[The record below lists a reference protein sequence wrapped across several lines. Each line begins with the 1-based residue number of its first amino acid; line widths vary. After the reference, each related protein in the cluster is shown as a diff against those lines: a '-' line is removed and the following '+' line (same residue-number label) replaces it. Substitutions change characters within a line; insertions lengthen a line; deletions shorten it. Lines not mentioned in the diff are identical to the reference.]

1 MGCACS
7 SGSGTGGISL
17 EPQEEICVGA
27 EVCFGGNEDFLNQD
41 GPCCS
46 NLSSPLL
53 GKDYKDVEVSDETS
67 SYSDEE
73 EQQEEQDQKPQPL
86 PWGRF
91 AVLWACSSLAC
102 GLLPG
107 QSLFVEMFADSGV
120 FMSSCADGKTGCTD
134 QVLFLT
140 SIFGAGQSLAYG
152 FSAPIGLL
160 FDRWGPNVTGV
171 VGAILCAVG
180 LLMVSG
186 SVLGAVAGYDAQTSY
201 LFLIGIFT
209 CDFGSLL
216 NSFSFMGLI
225 WHFPGKQTVVLALIN
240 STYQASAMLPIVA
253 QAIMHRFG
261 LTLSNIMLTWTVMV
275 VACIYCCW
283 LFTPTQAEYYQQAKK
298 VLGMPLPKPPKKMK
312 PCDML
317 SRGVKVLRQHRQRHA
332 VSAICLAVGL
342 MLPLM
347 YSALAAPYGTVLFG
361 HKSDGNRLADINV
374 LCTTIVGL
382 ALGPSVG
389 NFADIFGLQ
398 AIVVILALLQGMSV
412 GLMGLASWPAQIL
425 CAAALVLFMSL
436 WAILITR
443 YILLYSPPNRIGAVN
458 GVFSLGVTL
467 IGMPMQLTGFWVTS
481 ILPSGLDAY
490 WLPMFVVG
498 STGTLGLAAYS
509 IYFHK
514 FPPPSSPV
522 LLPED
527 ESELAKGF
535 GCRNLEEVCVITHT
549 KTKAELVRKL
559 ASAKP
564 EDMRSLIK
572 SFDVKKM
579 MEITT
584 QRPVMD
590 LADMIEANDEDDED
604 EEPEA
609 EEEGPRTTAELEARL
624 AASNL
629 HEPHLRSRGC
639 YLARIIAAGN
649 EKALR
654 EYLLNE
660 PVEDILNVN
669 TYLAEQQTEAEQKQQ
684 DRAFSK
690 LISGKEFA
698 AFLRQRPELKPFA
711 LQMMMQALEK
721 KMASTGRKSRK

>member
-1 MGCACS
+1 
-7 SGSGTGGISL
+7 
-17 EPQEEICVGA
+17 
-27 EVCFGGNEDFLNQD
+27 
-41 GPCCS
+41 
-46 NLSSPLL
+46 
-53 GKDYKDVEVSDETS
+53 
-67 SYSDEE
+67 
-73 EQQEEQDQKPQPL
+73 
-86 PWGRF
+86 
-91 AVLWACSSLAC
+91 
-102 GLLPG
+102 
-107 QSLFVEMFADSGV
+107 
-120 FMSSCADGKTGCTD
+120 
-134 QVLFLT
+134 
-140 SIFGAGQSLAYG
+140 
-152 FSAPIGLL
+152 
-160 FDRWGPNVTGV
+160 
-171 VGAILCAVG
+171 
-180 LLMVSG
+180 
-186 SVLGAVAGYDAQTSY
+186 
-201 LFLIGIFT
+201 
-209 CDFGSLL
+209 
-216 NSFSFMGLI
+216 
-225 WHFPGKQTVVLALIN
+225 
-240 STYQASAMLPIVA
+240 
-253 QAIMHRFG
+253 
-261 LTLSNIMLTWTVMV
+261 
-275 VACIYCCW
+275 
-283 LFTPTQAEYYQQAKK
+283 
-298 VLGMPLPKPPKKMK
+298 
-312 PCDML
+312 
-317 SRGVKVLRQHRQRHA
+317 
-332 VSAICLAVGL
+332 
-342 MLPLM
+342 
-347 YSALAAPYGTVLFG
+347 
-361 HKSDGNRLADINV
+361 
-374 LCTTIVGL
+374 
-382 ALGPSVG
+382 
-389 NFADIFGLQ
+389 
-398 AIVVILALLQGMSV
+398 
-412 GLMGLASWPAQIL
+412 
-425 CAAALVLFMSL
+425 
-436 WAILITR
+436 
-443 YILLYSPPNRIGAVN
+443 
-458 GVFSLGVTL
+458 
-467 IGMPMQLTGFWVTS
+467 LTGFWVTS

-559 ASAKP
+559 ASTKP
-564 EDMRSLIK
+564 EDMQSLIK

>member
-1 MGCACS
+1 MCK
-7 SGSGTGGISL
+7 
-17 EPQEEICVGA
+17 
-27 EVCFGGNEDFLNQD
+27 
-41 GPCCS
+41 
-46 NLSSPLL
+46 PLL
-53 GKDYKDVEVSDETS
+53 K
-67 SYSDEE
+67 
-73 EQQEEQDQKPQPL
+73 
-86 PWGRF
+86 
-91 AVLWACSSLAC
+91 
-102 GLLPG
+102 
-107 QSLFVEMFADSGV
+107 
-120 FMSSCADGKTGCTD
+120 
-134 QVLFLT
+134 
-140 SIFGAGQSLAYG
+140 
-152 FSAPIGLL
+152 
-160 FDRWGPNVTGV
+160 
-171 VGAILCAVG
+171 
-180 LLMVSG
+180 
-186 SVLGAVAGYDAQTSY
+186 
-201 LFLIGIFT
+201 
-209 CDFGSLL
+209 
-216 NSFSFMGLI
+216 
-225 WHFPGKQTVVLALIN
+225 
-240 STYQASAMLPIVA
+240 
-253 QAIMHRFG
+253 
-261 LTLSNIMLTWTVMV
+261 
-275 VACIYCCW
+275 
-283 LFTPTQAEYYQQAKK
+283 
-298 VLGMPLPKPPKKMK
+298 
-312 PCDML
+312 
-317 SRGVKVLRQHRQRHA
+317 
-332 VSAICLAVGL
+332 
-342 MLPLM
+342 
-347 YSALAAPYGTVLFG
+347 
-361 HKSDGNRLADINV
+361 
-374 LCTTIVGL
+374 
-382 ALGPSVG
+382 
-389 NFADIFGLQ
+389 

-559 ASAKP
+559 ASTKP
-564 EDMRSLIK
+564 EDMQSLIK

-690 LISGKEFA
+690 LISGKDRGDVARCSHA
-698 AFLRQRPELKPFA
+698 AGEGL
-711 LQMMMQALEK
+711 LQC
-721 KMASTGRKSRK
+721 KSCK